1 MILRNTFSSKL
12 VFGKTME
19 NTRKCRDIKLVTT
32 GKRKSYLVL
41 EPNYNTKKSF
51 SENLMAVGMNKAK
64 QVIRSMSYRH

>member
-41 EPNYNTKKSF
+41 EPNYNTKKSKM
-51 SENLMAVGMNKAK
+51 LMQTLEEKLRQDLIVKL
-64 QVIRSMSYRH
+64 